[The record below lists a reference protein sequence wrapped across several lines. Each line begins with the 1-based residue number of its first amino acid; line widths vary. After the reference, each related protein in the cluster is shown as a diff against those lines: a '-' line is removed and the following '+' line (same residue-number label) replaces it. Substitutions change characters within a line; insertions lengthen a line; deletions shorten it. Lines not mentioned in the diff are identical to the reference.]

1 MLSIEPHS
9 RPVETISPASVILH
23 ELHEKAPADHVTLAW
38 VTGNISK
45 QSFGLLML
53 MLAVLAAAP
62 GISLFAGLL
71 LLILAI
77 EMAAGCPAPTFPRWI
92 ATRQLPARQVDAI
105 VQRAIPV
112 LKHIESVIHPR
123 WPTPTE
129 ATKRVV
135 GITVVLLTARLL
147 LNPIPLSNIIPAV
160 LIALIA
166 LAYLEEDGL
175 LLAVCLLVGWG
186 VIVLNIWSVLE
197 LINGV
202 ERIGF

>member
-1 MLSIEPHS
+1 VLSIEPQTPS
-9 RPVETISPASVILH
+9 VEKISPASIVLH
-23 ELHEKAPADHVTLAW
+23 ELHEKAPTDYVTLAW

-77 EMAAGCPAPTFPRWI
+77 EMAAGYHGLTFPRWI
-92 ATRQLPARQVDAI
+92 ATRQLPARQVDAV
-105 VQRAIPV
+105 VQRAILV
-112 LKHIESVIHPR
+112 LKRIESVIHPR
-123 WPTPTE
+123 WPTPAE
-129 ATKRVV
+129 VTKRVV

-175 LLAVCLLVGWG
+175 LLAVCLLAGWG
-186 VIVLNIWSVLE
+186 VIALNIWSVSK
-197 LINGV
+197 LIPGV